1 MTGFTAARRRII
13 VTLAAAAGALAGI
26 GVLAVTTA
34 QAQRLVADLSSHLIA
49 ITTGF
54 TGTEVVLFGTTEGPS
69 SDVVVVVTGPRTSV
83 TVRRKDRVAGLWLNR
98 EKVVFAQVPTYYAV
112 AATGPLDRIAST
124 FTAQRHQLGP
134 HNIKLDTGRALPP
147 EELAEFRDA
156 LVRNQQR
163 AGLYARNTA
172 PVSFLGDRLFR
183 TNLTFPA
190 NVHTGL
196 YNVEVF
202 QIRDGEVVS
211 AQTTPLVVAKIGF
224 SAEVYEFGRNQ
235 PLAYGIAAT
244 VGALLIGW
252 ATGMAFRKV

>member
-1 MTGFTAARRRII
+1 MSLRRIVI
-13 VTLAAAAGALAGI
+13 AAAAAVGALAGMAL
-26 GVLAVTTA
+26 LAATTA
-34 QAQRLVADLSSHLIA
+34 HAQRLVADLTSHLIA

-54 TGTEVVLFGTTEGPS
+54 TGTDVVLFGTVDGPS

-83 TVRRKDRVAGLWLNR
+83 TVRRKDRVAGLWLNQ
-98 EKVVFAQVPTYYAV
+98 EKAVFAQVPTYYAV
-112 AATGPLDRIAST
+112 AATGPLERIAST

-134 HNIKLDTGRALPP
+134 ENIRLDTGRALPAA
-147 EELAEFRDA
+147 ELTAFRSA

-163 AGLYARNTA
+163 AGLYSTA
-172 PVSFLGDRLFR
+172 TGQVAFLGDRLFR
-183 TNLTFPA
+183 TNLHFPA

-211 AQTTPLVVAKIGF
+211 AQTTPLVVAKVGF

-252 ATGMAFRKV
+252 ATGVAFRKM

>member
-1 MTGFTAARRRII
+1 MTRTGRRII
-13 VTLAAAAGALAGI
+13 TVLAAVAGALAGMAL
-26 GVLAVTTA
+26 LAAATA

-54 TGTEVVLFGTTEGPS
+54 TGTEVVLFGSIDGPS

-83 TVRRKDRVAGLWLNR
+83 TVRRKDRLAGLWLNR

-112 AATGPLDRIAST
+112 AATGPLERIAST

-134 HNIKLDTGRALPP
+134 RNIRLDTGRALPAA
-147 EELAEFRDA
+147 ELQQFRAA

-163 AGLYARNTA
+163 AGLYATETGQ
-172 PVSFLGDRLFR
+172 VSFLGDRLFR
-183 TNLTFPA
+183 TNLSFPA

-211 AQTTPLVVAKIGF
+211 AQTTPLVVAKVGF

-235 PLAYGIAAT
+235 PMAYGIAAT

-252 ATGMAFRKV
+252 GTGMAFRRA